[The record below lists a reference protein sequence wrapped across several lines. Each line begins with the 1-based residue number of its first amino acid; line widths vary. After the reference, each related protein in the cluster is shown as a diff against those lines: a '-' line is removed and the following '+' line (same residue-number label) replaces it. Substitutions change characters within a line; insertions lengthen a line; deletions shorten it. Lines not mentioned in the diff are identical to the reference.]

1 MNVNKRLKSLML
13 GRGLSVSIWWKN
25 VTAVL
30 TFVRV
35 LMVFKRWVLLLLTVL
50 ECVVVEQK
58 LLQCC

>member
-35 LMVFKRWVLLLLTVL
+35 LMVFKRWVLVFVGLLLTAL
-50 ECVVVEQK
+50 EEK
-58 LLQCC
+58 

>member
-35 LMVFKRWVLLLLTVL
+35 LMVFKRWVLVFVVGLVLTAL
-50 ECVVVEQK
+50 EEK
-58 LLQCC
+58 